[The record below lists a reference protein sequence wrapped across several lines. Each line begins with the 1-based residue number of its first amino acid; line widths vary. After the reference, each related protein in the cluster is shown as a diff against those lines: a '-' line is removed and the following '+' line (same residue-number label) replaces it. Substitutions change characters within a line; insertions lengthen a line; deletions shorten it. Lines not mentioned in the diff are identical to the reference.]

1 MYRPCDLWCKVS
13 RCRKDDSCQ
22 VVKAMKEISVFEP
35 QEINGFIIE
44 PLCIPSSERSISH
57 TVAGAT
63 NLLWFS
69 FNLAIAENNRE
80 EAEKL
85 SEMIKIVITRDM
97 DANLYDE
104 MDDAINSLD

>member
-1 MYRPCDLWCKVS
+1 
-13 RCRKDDSCQ
+13 
-22 VVKAMKEISVFEP
+22 MKEISVFEP
-35 QEINGFIIE
+35 QEINGETVE
-44 PLCIPSSERSISH
+44 PLCVPSCDRAISH

-69 FNLAIAENNRE
+69 FHLAIAENNRL

-85 SEMIKIVITRDM
+85 SEMIKIIITREM
-97 DANLYDE
+97 DDSLYDD

>member
-1 MYRPCDLWCKVS
+1 
-13 RCRKDDSCQ
+13 
-22 VVKAMKEISVFEP
+22 MKEISVFEP
-35 QEINGFIIE
+35 QEIDGFIVE
-44 PLCIPSSERSISH
+44 PLCIPSSDRSISH

-85 SEMIKIVITRDM
+85 SQMIKIVITREM
-97 DANLYDE
+97 DSNLYEE
-104 MDDAINSLD
+104 MDEAINDLD

>member
-1 MYRPCDLWCKVS
+1 
-13 RCRKDDSCQ
+13 
-22 VVKAMKEISVFEP
+22 MKEISVFEP
-35 QEINGFIIE
+35 QEINGFIVE
-44 PLCIPSSERSISH
+44 PLCVPSCDRSISH

-85 SEMIKIVITRDM
+85 SQMIRIVISREM
-97 DANLYDE
+97 DSNLYEE
-104 MDDAINSLD
+104 MDEAINDLD